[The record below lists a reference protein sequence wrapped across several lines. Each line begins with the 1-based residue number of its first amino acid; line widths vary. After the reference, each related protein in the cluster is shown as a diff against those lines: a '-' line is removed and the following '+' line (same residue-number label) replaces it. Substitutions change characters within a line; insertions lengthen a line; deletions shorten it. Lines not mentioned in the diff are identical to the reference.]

1 MRLFKLCTIFDVPR
15 FPLLH
20 AFPFSISV
28 VAFGFW
34 VLNALPFR
42 LVVLCIY
49 RWTHLRYIGVYYVF
63 LLWYMSFRRPKRQ
76 KVRPLFILSFVYV
89 FLYQGFP
96 FLAVN
101 PFLWCMCILY
111 KLFFLTFVFPIQLGL
126 DCMPKG
132 LNIGVYRF
140 MFFWW
145 CMSIREYVFV
155 LFLSFCRTTIQKVR
169 PLGMSTRFV
178 VFGLRF
184 RSFWWSMFISEYVFV
199 LLLSFCRTTI
209 QKVRP
214 FAILS
219 LCYRFLKVR
228 PLFILSFVSV
238 FLYQGFPFLV
248 GYLCLWMIFGCE
260 PFFMMHVHSL

>member
-1 MRLFKLCTIFDVPR
+1 MALPVPTCRNANAYHSRPKMSYRLPLIAFVVLYITLQLPMRLFKLCTIFDVPR

-63 LLWYMSFRRPKRQ
+63 LLCYMSFRRPTRQ

-101 PFLWCMCILY
+101 PFL
-111 KLFFLTFVFPIQLGL
+111 
-126 DCMPKG
+126 
-132 LNIGVYRF
+132 
-140 MFFWW
+140 
-145 CMSIREYVFV
+145 
-155 LFLSFCRTTIQKVR
+155 
-169 PLGMSTRFV
+169 
-178 VFGLRF
+178 
-184 RSFWWSMFISEYVFV
+184 
-199 LLLSFCRTTI
+199 
-209 QKVRP
+209 
-214 FAILS
+214 
-219 LCYRFLKVR
+219 
-228 PLFILSFVSV
+228 
-238 FLYQGFPFLV
+238 
-248 GYLCLWMIFGCE
+248 
-260 PFFMMHVHSL
+260 